1 MAIRYVAPTIEQ
13 PTEYEMRQRAA
24 RQRNLFGAGRN
35 LSRAFVRQAAI
46 DAALAQQA
54 NERRTQQQQQAQQPA
69 TPSMQDMQSQ
79 FQQRTQG
86 DAARRAAEQ
95 QIQAQ
100 NIATAE
106 SNRQA
111 LRSGLL
117 PSYLK
122 VMATDTPD
130 LSAVERAA
138 SAPIPAG
145 NVNQAGAAAPVA
157 RGYAPVDKRFTLGRT
172 PERENLADAPTR
184 FPEFYRQFVGRLDP
198 EVADARMARIAAV
211 RGLGYNRL
219 MDQTQRSFGPGG
231 YGVTASDPPSDPFDF
246 RFGVLGVDEP
256 VDFSALNNRYRPS
269 PDMRSALRLAAIEAG
284 MAPKEKK
291 KLEQLK
297 ESLDA
302 TVDRNDFITKY
313 LQKKPDGTEADAIF
327 RRMIIDEVANEVVL
341 RSEGLGSP
349 VFDMSGLMSDP
360 AMMRTMTAEELPI
373 MGRLYEQLKQR
384 VRDERAADEM
394 FFDEEDFG
402 LFSGRQALPAGSGV
416 LEGRITPEMLRAMAR
431 GNQ

>member
-1 MAIRYVAPTIEQ
+1 MAIRYVAPTVAQ

-54 NERRTQQQQQAQQPA
+54 NERQAKQGMQQQQQQPA
-69 TPSMQDMQSQ
+69 GQSLGALQQQFAERARADAASQMLRQNEAAARERLNMLPSFEDMQAGVQ
-79 FQQRTQG
+79 VG
-86 DAARRAAEQ
+86 D
-95 QIQAQ
+95 IDTS
-100 NIATAE
+100 NISRGVVPT
-106 SNRQA
+106 
-111 LRSGLL
+111 
-117 PSYLK
+117 
-122 VMATDTPD
+122 
-130 LSAVERAA
+130 
-138 SAPIPAG
+138 
-145 NVNQAGAAAPVA
+145 AGAAAPVA

-297 ESLDA
+297 ESLYSSP
-302 TVDRNDFITKY
+302 DRGDFITKY
-313 LQKKPDGTEADAIF
+313 LDKKPDGTEADAMF
-327 RRMIIDEVANEVVL
+327 RRFIIDELQNEIVL
-341 RSEGLGSP
+341 RTEGLGSP

-360 AMMRTMTAEELPI
+360 ARVRDMSPEEFPI
-373 MGRLYEQLKQR
+373 MGKLYEQLRQR
-384 VRDERAADEM
+384 VRDERAANEM

-402 LFSGRQALPAGSGV
+402 LFSGRQALPAGGGV